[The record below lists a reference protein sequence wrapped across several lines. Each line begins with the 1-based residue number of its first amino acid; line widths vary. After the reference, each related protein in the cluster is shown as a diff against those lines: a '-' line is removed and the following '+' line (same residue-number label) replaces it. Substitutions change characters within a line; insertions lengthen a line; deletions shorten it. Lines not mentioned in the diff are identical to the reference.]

1 MKKALL
7 AILLTASCSSGGG
20 QQPPPKNA
28 ETEYENQIASALM
41 FDVALLRA
49 GDRVVYLVKR
59 EGENSQRYI
68 WAAVG
73 EESGAVWIENSV
85 PFEASRM
92 VVKTKFDRAGKML
105 EQWVG
110 EPGGVPG
117 QTYPRLQGAEKP
129 KQVRDSSVAK
139 SDSKEEPDRI
149 TVGGKPYD
157 CTRVTT
163 ELSYPDGRK
172 SKMINWFSREV
183 PFAASKSLG
192 GLVKRQFGRLAMELV
207 SGDRNA
213 KAELQI
219 PPK

>member
-7 AILLTASCSSGGG
+7 AILVTAGCSSGGG
-20 QQPPPKNA
+20 PASQPA
-28 ETEYENQIASALM
+28 GETEFENKIASALM
-41 FDVALLRA
+41 FDFSLLRA

-59 EGENSQRYI
+59 TGENSQRYI

-73 EESGAVWIENSV
+73 EDAAGIWIENSI

-92 VVKTKFDRAGKML
+92 VVKTKFDRSGKML

-117 QTYPRLQGAEKP
+117 QTYPKLQPGEVP
-129 KQVRDSSVAK
+129 KQVRDSAIAK
-139 SDSKEEPDRI
+139 SDSKEEPDRL
-149 TVGGKPYD
+149 VLGGKSYD

-183 PFAASKSLG
+183 PFPASKSLG
-192 GLVKRQFGRLAMELV
+192 GLVKRQFGRLSMELV
-207 SGDRNA
+207 TGDRNA
-213 KAELQI
+213 RAELLI